1 MTALRGNHEED
12 FAWYVSI
19 LHQIDETYQL
29 ATDPRSNAD
38 SGALY
43 DTAKYVLRAGG
54 IGAQFFDM
62 YGTVGRLL
70 NDEAATL
77 ADLDAWAERL
87 RALPLY
93 RELEI
98 GGRKCV
104 IVHAGWPGSA
114 DSPEAEDF
122 CLNAREEAYRSDALP
137 QGLIVAGHTPTV
149 LPGEFCFTGG
159 RVFRYA
165 DPETLCG
172 FYDIDCGCA
181 LGKRYPGARLAC
193 IRLED
198 ERVYYVSSADA
209 PLP

>member
-1 MTALRGNHEED
+1 MLRWLERRPPNVTALRGNHEED

-29 ATDPRSNAD
+29 AADPRSNAD

-87 RALPLY
+87 RALPLFWS
-93 RELEI
+93 RSP
-98 GGRKCV
+98 RSRPSPC
-104 IVHAGWPGSA
+104 PG
-114 DSPEAEDF
+114 
-122 CLNAREEAYRSDALP
+122 
-137 QGLIVAGHTPTV
+137 
-149 LPGEFCFTGG
+149 
-159 RVFRYA
+159 
-165 DPETLCG
+165 
-172 FYDIDCGCA
+172 
-181 LGKRYPGARLAC
+181 
-193 IRLED
+193 
-198 ERVYYVSSADA
+198 
-209 PLP
+209 